1 MGVTWEQVQGWHA
14 APLDRAFTLLLQGQD
29 ALLRK
34 ADDLSLMAA
43 PKRWTGD
50 AADQARAARTALTQ
64 LLEDRVAEISAA
76 RRGVFD
82 AADAVRG
89 VEAGVAA
96 AREFVSANGLRLQGG
111 TVIDDTLVGR
121 IFPTRHDADV
131 ARADRQ
137 RVVDEAVARID
148 QVLRKADDVD
158 ADLARIMAAIQA
170 GKVGEGQA
178 TSLDDAAARGDAAA
192 PASPLDP
199 PGGPGGPGTPA
210 TNAAWWAALSPAE
223 QQQMINQHPDWIGNR
238 DGVEA
243 GARDRANR
251 RLLPRYRTDLQHQQA
266 DLQRRLAELQ
276 LKEHRAFGPGQDR
289 LKDQLAQ
296 VNDKLASLD
305 TVDRILR
312 SDPDRHLLLLDVTHE
327 RAQAAIAVGDITTAK
342 HVAVFTP
349 GLTSTVQGM
358 EGNVAAMDGLRT
370 TTERVLQSNG
380 SSDSVATV
388 AWLGYQAPQLTAD
401 SLLSS
406 NSVAVA
412 GAAQDGGRD
421 LSHFLQGVNAARS
434 TPADLTALGHSY
446 GSTTLGVALRQDTG
460 VDRAAFFGSPGLTVN
475 GVESLKVPGGH
486 LYAQEASGDIVGQ
499 LDRFGPSATNL
510 HGMTDLSTGAAT
522 APDGTPLAGI
532 GGAHQVGPLSYD
544 VTMDNHVHY
553 LDQQTTSQYNL
564 ATIVAGYPD
573 QAIGAHQVVTPTPLP
588 TSTVHPVPTPTPTTP
603 TPSPGPAPTPPTPTT
618 APSAPTSGR

>member
-14 APLDRAFTLLLQGQD
+14 APLDRSFTTLLQQQD

-43 PKRWTGD
+43 PKQWVGD
-50 AADQARAARTALTQ
+50 AADQARAARTALTL

-82 AADAVRG
+82 AAEAVRG

-96 AREFVSANGLRLQGG
+96 AREFVSRNGLQVQGG
-111 TVIDDTLVGR
+111 TVVDDTLVGR
-121 IFPTRHDADV
+121 TFPTQHDADV

-158 ADLARIMAAIQA
+158 ADLAKIMSAIQA

-243 GARDRANR
+243 GARDQANR
-251 RLLPRYRTDLQHQQA
+251 RLLPRYRTDLLHQQA
-266 DLQRRLAELQ
+266 DLQHQLAALQ
-276 LKEHRAFGPGQDR
+276 LKEHRAFGPGQD
-289 LKDQLAQ
+289 QLRDKLSQ

-312 SDPDRHLLLLDVTHE
+312 SNPDRHLLLLDVTHE
-327 RAQAAIAVGDITTAK
+327 RAEAAIAVGDITTAK

-358 EGNVAAMDGLRT
+358 EGNDRAMQLLRDR
-370 TTERVLQSNG
+370 TERVLNRHH

-388 AWLGYQAPQLTAD
+388 TWLGYQAPQLSVD

-412 GAAQDGGRD
+412 GAAKDGGRD
-421 LSHFLQGVNAARS
+421 LGHFLQGVNAART
-434 TPADLTALGHSY
+434 TPVDLTALGHSY
-446 GSTTLGVALRQDTG
+446 GSTTLGAALRQDTG
-460 VDRAAFFGSPGLTVN
+460 VDRAAFFGSPGLSTGSVN
-475 GVESLKVPGGH
+475 DLKVTAGH
-486 LYAQEASGDIVGQ
+486 LYAQEAKGDIVGQ

-510 HGMTDLSTGAAT
+510 PGMSELSTGAAVT
-522 APDGTPLAGI
+522 PDGPTTAI
-532 GGAHQVGPLSYD
+532 GGHNMVGSLSYD
-544 VTMDNHVHY
+544 VPAFENHLHY
-553 LDQQTTSQYNL
+553 LDERTTSQYNL
-564 ATIVAGYPD
+564 ATIVAGHPED
-573 QAIGAHQVVTPTPLP
+573 AIGAHVVTSPPPDPVTGPLIRR
-588 TSTVHPVPTPTPTTP
+588 PVV
-603 TPSPGPAPTPPTPTT
+603 
-618 APSAPTSGR
+618 R